1 MCNPGRCGFKA
12 WVQNGQ
18 LIRPKD
24 RCRQIRGLLEGDA
37 PSEHEWTHIN
47 KPRDVAKR
55 EEHHADVEKEVAEFE
70 TKYAKTID
78 EDAKI
83 LALRSIMLET
93 LLGEAGVLRGN
104 GSSRT
109 LIFARQSSGSWITM
123 CQCQWCRRAHRAQ
136 RISRRT

>member
-1 MCNPGRCGFKA
+1 MQA
-12 WVQNGQ
+12 S
-18 LIRPKD
+18 
-24 RCRQIRGLLEGDA
+24 RQ
-37 PSEHEWTHIN
+37 
-47 KPRDVAKR
+47 
-55 EEHHADVEKEVAEFE
+55 EVAEFE
-70 TKYAKTID
+70 TKYAKRID

-93 LLGEAGVLRGN
+93 LCSGAN

-123 CQCQWCRRAHRAQ
+123 CQCEWCRRAHRAQ